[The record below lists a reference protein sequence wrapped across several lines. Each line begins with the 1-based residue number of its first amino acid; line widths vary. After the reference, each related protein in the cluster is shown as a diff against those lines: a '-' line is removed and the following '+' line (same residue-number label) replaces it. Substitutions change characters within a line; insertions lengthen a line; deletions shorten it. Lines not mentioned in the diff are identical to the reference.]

1 MKIRFRSTGGFAGL
15 NLGCDLDTEA
25 LPEPEATLLTRLVH
39 NAKLKKTST
48 KKSDRGRDLVNYE
61 ITIKEPQGAT
71 TATFDDLSV
80 PPEAEAL
87 LDFLRE
93 RAHPVALK

>member
-15 NLGCDLDTEA
+15 NLGCDLDTEI
-25 LPEPEATLLTRLVH
+25 LPESEATLLIRLVH

-61 ITIKEPQGAT
+61 ITIKEAKATT

-93 RAHPVALK
+93 RAHPIPLK